1 MLPIR
6 ARGEQKV
13 LLAQRPHPAPLS
25 LRTGRKIDLAPEI
38 AGLIANNTRQ
48 IKGLGNRDHAPS
60 GNVLREAGW
69 PLRERAGRE
78 SLSTAPLSFH
88 YRIDICTIISFFDV
102 DNIVVI
108 WHKVVDFDVTGHG

>member
-38 AGLIANNTRQ
+38 AGLIANNT
-48 IKGLGNRDHAPS
+48 S
-60 GNVLREAGW
+60 
-69 PLRERAGRE
+69 
-78 SLSTAPLSFH
+78 
-88 YRIDICTIISFFDV
+88 
-102 DNIVVI
+102 
-108 WHKVVDFDVTGHG
+108 